1 LLTAMLVCPPR
12 YKNTIL
18 IKLNYARRN
27 KKLLCSCRARRDAR
41 MLPTRTTAISVINS
55 TVRLELLFNLGNKT
69 VNTIYF
75 NIIEKMRLRT
85 FVVKD

>member
-1 LLTAMLVCPPR
+1 LLIAILVCLPR

-18 IKLNYARRN
+18 IKLNYARHN
-27 KKLLCSCRARRDAR
+27 KKLLYSCRARRDAR
-41 MLPTRTTAISVINS
+41 MLPTRTTVISVINS

-75 NIIEKMRLRT
+75 NIIEKMHLRT
-85 FVVKD
+85 FIVKN